1 MTFRTIIPGEVPHRE
16 MHQILLGG
24 VAPRPVALV
33 ASLSP
38 DGTANLSPFSFFNA
52 FSSKPPTIAIGPAI
66 AARTGIA
73 KDTYLN
79 ILDTGECTVNAVT
92 YTIAEQA
99 SLASSEY
106 PRGVDEFTKAG
117 FTKRTSQAVAPPL
130 VAESPFSLECKL
142 VEHYPIRRDI
152 GGNGVILILE
162 AIRAHIAEEVLTDGA
177 IDPHKI
183 DLVGRM
189 NGDWYCRAHGDAIF
203 EIKKPRTVGIGFD
216 ALPDFIRTS
225 EILTGA
231 ELAKL
236 AGVSEKPVAETNFQ
250 LPDELPDDTFE
261 AAKILLA
268 QNNTAAAWQLLLH
281 AV

>member
-1 MTFRTIIPGEVPHRE
+1 MIFKTIVPGEIPHRE

-24 VAPRPVALV
+24 IAPRPVAFV

-38 DGTANLSPFSFFNA
+38 DGSANLSPFSFFNA
-52 FSSKPPTIAIGPAI
+52 YSSKPPTIAIGPAI

-92 YTIAEQA
+92 YAMTEQV
-99 SLASSEY
+99 SLASGEY
-106 PRGVDEFTKAG
+106 PRGVDEFVKAG
-117 FTKRTSQAVAPPL
+117 FTKRISQAVAPPL

-162 AIRAHIAEEVLTDGA
+162 AIRAHIAEEVMTDSI

-189 NGDWYCRAHGDAIF
+189 NGDWYCRAHGGSIF
-203 EIKKPRTVGIGFD
+203 EVKKPRSIGIGFD
-216 ALPDFIRTS
+216 ALPEFIRTS
-225 EILTGA
+225 ELLTGA

-236 AGVSEKPVAETNFQ
+236 AGVNEMPVAESRFQ
-250 LPDELPDDTFE
+250 IPDGLPGDAFA
-261 AAKILLA
+261 AAKVMLS
-268 QNNTAAAWQLLLH
+268 QNNITAAWQLLLQI
-281 AV
+281 V